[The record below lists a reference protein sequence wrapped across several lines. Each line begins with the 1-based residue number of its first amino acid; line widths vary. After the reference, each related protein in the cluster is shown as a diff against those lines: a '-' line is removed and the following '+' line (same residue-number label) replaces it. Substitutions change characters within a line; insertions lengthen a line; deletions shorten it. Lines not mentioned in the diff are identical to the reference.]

1 MHKSMAEAP
10 SPNEKVQV
18 ITTIN
23 YHVLIANSNLMNI
36 NYENLHKQ

>member
-1 MHKSMAEAP
+1 MAEAP

-23 YHVLIANSNLMNI
+23 YNVLTTNSNLMNI
-36 NYENLHKQ
+36 NYESLHYQ